1 MIIVSLKVTL
11 INGKNE
17 EFCKLENYFEIDN
30 SLNGLEQDDPVLIE
44 AIKFR
49 ARLFLGI
56 IRLVLRLKS
65 IY

>member
-44 AIKFR
+44 AIKGKLISPSDNKIPYNFKR
-49 ARLFLGI
+49 
-56 IRLVLRLKS
+56 
-65 IY
+65 